1 MKTLPRYIILS
12 YIGPF
17 LMTFF
22 IAVFVLFMQFVW
34 KYVDDLIGKGLDTR
48 TLVELFFYAALS
60 MFPLALPLA
69 ILLSS
74 LMTFGN
80 LGEQFELVALK
91 SSGMSLQKV
100 MSPLSIVAFLTSIG
114 AFAFAN
120 NALPLINLKMSALI
134 YDIQQKKPALNIKEG
149 VFYNGIDGY
158 TIRIEKKLSDGL
170 TCEGIVIYDHTQGV
184 GNNKVITAQSGKL
197 QITSDKQFLNMVL
210 YNGTG
215 YEELVDEK
223 NKSVHPLVRSKF
235 KEQVVRF
242 DLSGFR
248 MVRSEE
254 QLFSSSYAMLNIG
267 QIGDMIDSL
276 NTDKQKKIS
285 DFMKNFSA
293 MLSENNPSRLTS
305 AASGSRTNQND
316 SGTQFSHRPHGS
328 QIIHGGTKQNI
339 QRIARDARSEKAQV
353 IDMAMS
359 IARSKKYYVESL
371 AGELDNYDRPVISLN
386 VEWHKKFTLSIACF
400 ILFFVGAPLG
410 AIIRKGG
417 LGMPVVV
424 SVIFFILFWVITISG
439 EKMSKEGVLPP
450 YIGMWIATAV
460 TLPLGIFLTRKATS
474 DSALF
479 DTESYLRPFQKIFR
493 GKT

>member
-1 MKTLPRYIILS
+1 MRTLNRYIIFS

-34 KYVDDLIGKGLDTR
+34 KYVDDLIGKGLETP

-74 LMTFGN
+74 LMIFGN
-80 LGEQFELVALK
+80 LGEHFELVALK
-91 SSGMSLQKV
+91 SSGMSLQKI
-100 MSPLSIVAFLTSIG
+100 MAPLIIVALLTSVG
-114 AFAFAN
+114 AFFFSN
-120 NALPLINLKMSALI
+120 NMLPFINLKMRSLI

-158 TIRIEKKLSDGL
+158 TIRIDTKESDGV
-170 TCEGIVIYDHTQGV
+170 TCHGIIIHDHTQSA
-184 GNNKVITAQSGKL
+184 GNNKVITAESGKL
-197 QITSDKQFLNMVL
+197 EMTSDKNFLIMQL
-210 YNGTG
+210 FNGTS
-215 YEELVDEK
+215 YEEMDDSK
-223 NKSVHPLVRSKF
+223 NESYYPLMRSKF
-235 KEQVVRF
+235 KEQTVRF

-254 QLFSSSYAMLNIG
+254 GLFKSSYEMMNIR
-267 QIGDMIDSL
+267 QIAEAIDSME
-276 NTDKQKKIS
+276 TDKEKRILNFKIFFSDMFSQKGFIR
-285 DFMKNFSA
+285 
-293 MLSENNPSRLTS
+293 SENKTLHLSASNLPKADTSRKHPGHGQVGRHLPVHIPSGVHTAQMEKTRVIEMALS
-305 AASGSRTNQND
+305 A
-316 SGTQFSHRPHGS
+316 
-328 QIIHGGTKQNI
+328 
-339 QRIARDARSEKAQV
+339 
-353 IDMAMS
+353 
-359 IARSKKYYVESL
+359 ARSKKYYTDSLLSELESYNHPILRMEVE
-371 AGELDNYDRPVISLN
+371 R
-386 VEWHKKFTLSIACF
+386 HKKFTLSLACL

-424 SVIFFILFWVITISG
+424 SVFIFIFFWVITITG
-439 EKMSKEGVLPP
+439 EKMSDEGVLPP

-479 DTESYLRPFQKIFR
+479 DTDSYLMPFQKFFR
-493 GKT
+493 KIK